1 MRWSHGVDCLIHE
14 CCEMSKTSWY
24 PGCGWPTIEE
34 KIRDLASYHTQPDDI
49 GQVAAGASAK
59 KLVITHLMP
68 GSVAEELERAAAR
81 RYGGPVVVGQDLME
95 V

>member
-1 MRWSHGVDCLIHE
+1 
-14 CCEMSKTSWY
+14 MSKTSWF

-34 KIRDLASYHTQPDDI
+34 KIKDLASYHTQPADI
-49 GQVAAGASAK
+49 GRVAKGAGAR

-68 GSVAEELERAAAR
+68 GSIPAELVAAAGR
-81 RYGGPVVVGQDLME
+81 DFAGMITVGEDLAE